1 MSSWKKRAWKTH
13 RIGRRSTGHHNLD
26 LIIGQGIMRFVRR
39 LFMFPVQLN
48 PKQHNPIV
56 IGGLPRTGTTFLQR
70 FLHEQKIGKGQTLF
84 AQLFPSPMLQ
94 KVLRPL
100 VPVLERISPT
110 RHHDPKIHKTGFMQV
125 ETDEAG
131 LFFQQLDGFFLYAFF
146 WALDDEEQ
154 LPYFDIRNRNE
165 TRRDFAW
172 LSRCWS
178 LNTNNE
184 VIRPLAKLFG
194 IGAAIPEFLEYFPQ
208 GKIIY
213 TARDPREVIPSTLSL
228 LRTVLQERY
237 DWNEISHDK
246 QMRYYSRICDALIE
260 LMRRFHQAWEAEK
273 IDRSRCLILPY
284 ELLKSDFDGV
294 MNRICSFVGH
304 DLSPSSLQ
312 AIHDISMKQKTRQ
325 SLHKYRLDDFGL
337 DESGLIEKTSFFH
350 PYWQPEMWEQQ

>member
-1 MSSWKKRAWKTH
+1 MSSWRKRAWKTH
-13 RIGRRSTGHHNLD
+13 RIGLRSTKHHNLD
-26 LIIGQGIMRFVRR
+26 LVVGQGVMRLARR
-39 LFMFPVQLN
+39 LSMISVQPDPL
-48 PKQHNPIV
+48 QQRPIV

-84 AQLFPSPMLQ
+84 SQLFPAPILQ
-94 KVLRPL
+94 RVFRPL

-110 RHHDPKIHKTGFMQV
+110 RHHDPKIHKTGLMKV

-146 WALDDEEQ
+146 WALDDEEL

-165 TRRDFAW
+165 TERDFSW

-178 LNTNNE
+178 INTD
-184 VIRPLAKLFG
+184 IRPLAKLFG
-194 IGAAIPEFLEYFPQ
+194 IGAAIPEFLDFFPH
-208 GKIIY
+208 GKVIY

-237 DWNEISHDK
+237 DWNAFSHDK
-246 QMRYYSRICDALIE
+246 QMRYYSRISDALIE
-260 LMRRFHQAWEAEK
+260 LMRRFHQAWEAEH

-294 MNRICSFVGH
+294 MNRLCDFVDH
-304 DLSPSSLQ
+304 ELSPSSVQ
-312 AIHDISMKQKTRQ
+312 IIYDISQKQKIRQ
-325 SLHKYRLDDFGL
+325 SRHQYRLDDFGL
-337 DESGLIEKTSFFH
+337 DEAELIDKTSFFH
-350 PYWQPEMWEQQ
+350 PYWQAEMWEQQ